1 MASIQQQTVIPNTTG
16 KTGLPFWLEL
26 VCRFL
31 ENVLIF
37 TAGYMTIAAM
47 IITFIDVIMR
57 YAFNSP
63 MSWVFDFITMYL
75 LPGCYFLAFSY
86 ALRTGNHL
94 KVDYF
99 KGKFPPQFT
108 KVCVTVSGLLA
119 TALFVYITYTYAIR
133 TYSAWEENEI
143 IYGAVN
149 WLVWPSDFIIAVSSF
164 TFSFRLFLKT
174 LDQFFSE
181 GSDI

>member
-1 MASIQQQTVIPNTTG
+1 MAPIQQTAIPAT
-16 KTGLPFWLEL
+16 KAKHSIRRLLEGA
-26 VCRFL
+26 CRKL

-37 TAGYMTIAAM
+37 TAGYMTLAAM
-47 IITFIDVIMR
+47 VTTFFDVIMR
-57 YAFNSP
+57 YGFNSP

-86 ALRTGNHL
+86 ALRTGSHL

-99 KGKFPPQFT
+99 KGKFPPRFTQFA
-108 KVCVTVSGLLA
+108 VTLSWLLT
-119 TALFVYITYTYAIR
+119 TALFIYITYTYALR
-133 TYSAWEENEI
+133 TFSAWEENEV

-149 WLVWPSDFIIAVSSF
+149 WLTWPSELIIAVSSF

-174 LDQFFSE
+174 LDEFFSD
-181 GSDI
+181 GSDIS